1 MKPIILASGSPRRHQ
16 LLKQMGVKFR
26 VVVADTQEAHGKGKA
41 ARSICRRNAS
51 AKARVVAA
59 SNPRKTVLG
68 ADTLVHLDDE
78 LLGKPRNLAEARR
91 MLSLLS
97 GKTHQVTTA
106 CALICGNRRKVFTVT
121 TRVGFR
127 SLYGQQ
133 INDYLKAVDV
143 LDKAGAYAI
152 QEKGEW
158 LVESLNGSLT
168 NVVGLPVERLERELA
183 AWFDTD
189 Q

>member
-1 MKPIILASGSPRRHQ
+1 
-16 LLKQMGVKFR
+16 
-26 VVVADTQEAHGKGKA
+26 
-41 ARSICRRNAS
+41 
-51 AKARVVAA
+51 
-59 SNPRKTVLG
+59 
-68 ADTLVHLDDE
+68 
-78 LLGKPRNLAEARR
+78 

-127 SLYGQQ
+127 SLYDQQ

-168 NVVGLPVERLERELA
+168 NVVGLPVERLKRELA

-189 Q
+189 H

>member
-26 VVVADTQEAHGKGKA
+26 VVIADTQEAHGKGKA
-41 ARSICRRNAS
+41 ARSICRRNAF
-51 AKARVVAA
+51 AKARVVAE
-59 SNPRKTVLG
+59 SNPQKIVLG
-68 ADTLVHLDDE
+68 ADTLVHLGDE
-78 LLGKPRNLAEARR
+78 LFGNPGDLAEARQ

-106 CALICGNRRKVFTVT
+106 CALICGSRSKVFTVT
-121 TRVGFR
+121 TRVRFR
-127 SLYGQQ
+127 SLSNRQ
-133 INDYLKAVDV
+133 INDYLKAVVV

-168 NVVGLPVERLERELA
+168 NVVGLPVERLQCELA

-189 Q
+189 H

>member
-16 LLKQMGVKFR
+16 LLKQMGIKFR
-26 VVVADTQEAHGKGKA
+26 VVVADIQEVHGKGKA

-51 AKARVVAA
+51 AKARVVAE

-68 ADTLVHLDDE
+68 ADTLVHLNDE
-78 LLGKPRNLAEARR
+78 LFGKPRDLADARR

-97 GKTHQVTTA
+97 GKIHQVTTA
-106 CALICGNRRKVFTVT
+106 CALICGSRRKVFTVT

-127 SLYGQQ
+127 SLSYRQ
-133 INDYLKAVDV
+133 INNYLKSVV
-143 LDKAGAYAI
+143 VQDKAGAYAI

-158 LVESLNGSLT
+158 LVESLNGSFT

-189 Q
+189 H